1 MLPARRDRV
10 SLADPSEAVHGF
22 EELLA
27 LRLRFGCI
35 ARREGAR
42 DAVVHVVIEDL
53 EGEALE
59 RRVHGSDL
67 REHVD
72 AIAVV
77 LDHPL
82 DAAHLALDPVEPA
95 NQRFLV
101 LGIAVRVL
109 AHAASRTEWK
119 RRSRSELVTTNTLEK
134 AIAAA
139 ATIGFRRPAIAS
151 GIAATL

>member
-1 MLPARRDRV
+1 MSTPRPKRYF
-10 SLADPSEAVHGF
+10 LANSREAVHGI

-27 LRLRFGCI
+27 LRLRFGGI
-35 ARREGAR
+35 ARRERTR
-42 DAVVHVVIEDL
+42 DAVVHVVVEDL
-53 EGEALE
+53 ESEALE
-59 RRVHGSDL
+59 RRVHRSDL

-72 AIAVV
+72 AVAVV

-82 DAAHLALDPVEPA
+82 DAAHLTLDPVEPA
-95 NQRFLV
+95 NERFLV
-101 LGIAVRVL
+101 LGIAGRLL
-109 AHAASRTEWK
+109 AHAVSRTEWK

-139 ATIGFRRPAIAS
+139 ATIGFRSPAIAS